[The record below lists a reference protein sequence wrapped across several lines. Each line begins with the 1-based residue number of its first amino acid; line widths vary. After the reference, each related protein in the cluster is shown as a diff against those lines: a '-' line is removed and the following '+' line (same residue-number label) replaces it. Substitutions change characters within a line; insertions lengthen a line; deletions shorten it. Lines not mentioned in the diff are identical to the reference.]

1 MRVLVVDDDPTILH
15 LLGLAL
21 PAHGLTVRSADNGT
35 AAVSLY
41 REHRASID
49 VVLLDVQMPGLDG
62 PHTLAA
68 LREIDPDVRCCFMS
82 GLAGS
87 YSPDDLLALGAADFF
102 PKPFGS
108 FGVLAARLGRASRP
122 T

>member
-21 PAHGLTVRSADNGT
+21 PAHGLAVLCADSGT

-41 REHRASID
+41 REHGASID

-62 PHTLAA
+62 PQTLAA
-68 LREIDPDVRCCFMS
+68 LQTLNPDVRCCFMS
-82 GLAGS
+82 GQTGRC
-87 YSPDDLLALGAADFF
+87 SPDDLLALGAADFF
-102 PKPFGS
+102 PKPFDS
-108 FGVLAARLGRASRP
+108 FNGLAQRLVRASGP
-122 T
+122 K